1 MTQDFTKSLSTLDQI
16 IKIFSSNEAEK
27 ERQLNQ
33 DIGNKKAKLFE
44 NMDSHKQYLTQT
56 LDSLAVF
63 QYSINIII
71 NKYNN

>member
-1 MTQDFTKSLSTLDQI
+1 MTQDFAKSLSTLDQI

-63 QYSINIII
+63 
-71 NKYNN
+71 